1 VSAGFSDSFFAMN
14 NTLHSFQRFLPV
26 IGQLGLAIGAGF
38 LMFALL

>member
-1 VSAGFSDSFFAMN
+1 MS
-14 NTLHSFQRFLPV
+14 NTPHTFLRFVPI